1 MAAKSLSERT
11 ADALYDMIMTEKAF
25 LPGDKLPNENEL
37 SDRLGVSRAT
47 LREAIRSLVAQGILR
62 VHRGKGTFI
71 TDNVYE
77 SAFGF
82 DQLDRARVRLKD
94 LYEMRLIFEPQCI
107 AFACV
112 RASDEEIEHIC
123 RQGNKVIREIETQD
137 ANWPESDQRFHMLIS
152 KASHNEFI
160 IQLFPI
166 INSAVHET
174 MEIANNQKV
183 LEDLT
188 ISDNRLIMEFLTR
201 RDAKGASC
209 ALNLHM
215 RHTINALGLD
225 KN

>member
-11 ADALYDMIMTEKAF
+11 ADVLYDMIMAEKAF
-25 LPGDKLPNENEL
+25 LPGEKLPNENEL
-37 SDRLGVSRAT
+37 SERLGVSRAT
-47 LREAIRSLVAQGILR
+47 LREAIRSLVAQGILQ

-71 TDNVYE
+71 TENVYE
-77 SAFGF
+77 SGFGF
-82 DQLDRARVRLKD
+82 NQMERARVRLKD

-107 AFACV
+107 ALACV
-112 RASDEEIEHIC
+112 RASDEEIERIC
-123 RQGNKVIREIETQD
+123 RQGDKVLREIETQD
-137 ANWPESDQRFHMLIS
+137 GAWPESDQQFHMLIN
-152 KASHNEFI
+152 KASHNEFM

-183 LEDLT
+183 LQELT
-188 ISDNRLIMEFLTR
+188 VSDNRLIMEFLTR

-225 KN
+225 KK